1 MNGEPP
7 PQRRSDAFEV
17 ICVADHDE
25 IAAGE
30 HADNDARVD
39 HVTCPGSRARPAR
52 QARHSLFERLD
63 AAASQ
68 ETGQLGLW
76 PAAPCLAENPCR
88 DHGALP
94 ALECAEVQR
103 PDIAASRLGGEQSSR
118 VVGQDA
124 RRLRGR
130 RTARSRIASAL
141 ASSSGMRAPC
151 RASHS
156 ATARSPSSIASASRA
171 ARSSQAE
178 RLTPSR

>member
-30 HADNDARVD
+30 HADNDAGVD
-39 HVTCPGSRARPAR
+39 NVTCPGSRARPAR

-63 AAASQ
+63 AAASL

-94 ALECAEVQR
+94 TLECAEVQR
-103 PDIAASRLGGEQSSR
+103 PDIA
-118 VVGQDA
+118 
-124 RRLRGR
+124 
-130 RTARSRIASAL
+130 
-141 ASSSGMRAPC
+141 
-151 RASHS
+151 
-156 ATARSPSSIASASRA
+156 
-171 ARSSQAE
+171 
-178 RLTPSR
+178 